1 MIMPSTFLRA
11 TIFRCESAAATPE
24 TRAWFQILLDNAR
37 AFQMED
43 SAEVVVSRLDFRQV
57 PLEAVRTLAAELV
70 ADADRNSQFIMMP
83 VEAVPAADYAAKLR
97 QAVQDV
103 GSSHA
108 LLAHLLA
115 YIAVA
120 NGAEPWLAVE
130 RRRPPATS
138 AR

>member
-11 TIFRCESAAATPE
+11 TIFRCESAAETPE
-24 TRAWFQILLDNAR
+24 TRAWFQRLLDNAR
-37 AFQMED
+37 AFHMED

-57 PLEAVRTLAAELV
+57 PLEAVRKLVAELLV
-70 ADADRNSQFIMMP
+70 DAERSALFIMT
-83 VEAVPAADYAAKLR
+83 PAEVAPHADYSAKLR

-103 GSSHA
+103 ASSHA
-108 LLAHLLA
+108 LLTPLLA

-120 NGAEPWLAVE
+120 NGAEPWLAME
-130 RRRPPATS
+130 RRRPPAAS